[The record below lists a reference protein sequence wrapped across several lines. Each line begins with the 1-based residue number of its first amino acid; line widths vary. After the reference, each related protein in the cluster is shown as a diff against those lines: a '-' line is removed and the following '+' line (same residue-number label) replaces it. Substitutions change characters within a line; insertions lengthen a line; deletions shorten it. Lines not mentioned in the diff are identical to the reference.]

1 MQGRMANVR
10 RPILQ
15 TRLIP
20 IRTSRLH
27 SKVRIHILYQ
37 NRSSRLTMIR
47 ESSFFLLDFNFRS
60 GKQQPIY
67 VTTGYEHTSDYGNEM
82 VTDDWWVM
90 THRYH
95 RYRAWKIIRLPSTQ
109 ILTTFEKAWKGF
121 QHYFICIK
129 CWKMIMFF
137 SECREW
143 LTWLSVHRPVH
154 LNHIKLY
161 INIVSVFVSPVYI
174 ALCE

>member
-67 VTTGYEHTSDYGNEM
+67 VTGYEHTSDYGNEM
-82 VTDDWWVM
+82 ATDD
-90 THRYH
+90 
-95 RYRAWKIIRLPSTQ
+95 
-109 ILTTFEKAWKGF
+109 
-121 QHYFICIK
+121 
-129 CWKMIMFF
+129 
-137 SECREW
+137 
-143 LTWLSVHRPVH
+143 
-154 LNHIKLY
+154 
-161 INIVSVFVSPVYI
+161 
-174 ALCE
+174 